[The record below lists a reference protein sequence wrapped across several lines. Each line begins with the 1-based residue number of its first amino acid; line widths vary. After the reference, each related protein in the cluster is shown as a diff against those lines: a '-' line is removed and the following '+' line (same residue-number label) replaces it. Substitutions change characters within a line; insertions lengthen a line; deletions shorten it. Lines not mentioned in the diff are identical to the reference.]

1 MWTDI
6 LAIMF
11 LSNSAALDPA
21 ISAATF
27 ISACK
32 SVVVHITGV
41 SFVDDTGLGV
51 TSDYEWDDA
60 KSKEDN
66 ASDEGKHTVQKIHTL
81 AQHWERLI
89 FATGG
94 SLNLQKGFW
103 YLIAW
108 KWSMNGVH
116 LDSSTQSPASI
127 KLTSSNNNHQ
137 ETLP

>member
-1 MWTDI
+1 VWTDI

-66 ASDEGKHTVQKIHTL
+66 ASDEGKH
-81 AQHWERLI
+81 
-89 FATGG
+89 
-94 SLNLQKGFW
+94 
-103 YLIAW
+103 LIAW